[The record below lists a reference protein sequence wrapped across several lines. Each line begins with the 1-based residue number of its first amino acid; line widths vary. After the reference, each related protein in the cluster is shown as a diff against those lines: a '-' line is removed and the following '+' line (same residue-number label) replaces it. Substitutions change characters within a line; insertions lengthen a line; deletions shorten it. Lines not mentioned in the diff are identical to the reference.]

1 MMATVEHLT
10 DVQRRMLEDALKEY
24 SEGNRDALKEENDML
39 VQLPL
44 KFQEARRIE
53 DKEDFRYIVQ
63 WKAARAW
70 GYAKHNPQARIR
82 SESEAAFRL
91 ADSGKLED
99 AIRRLRNPALKGVET
114 RMATAILM
122 FYRPERFTVL
132 DYRAW
137 RSLVHLRVLDP
148 FDCWFEEPEDYPPYL
163 EACKLLADWFGRTL
177 RETDRAL
184 WQLKPLSPAQGNAPK
199 TLGAELGL

>member
-1 MMATVEHLT
+1 MTATVEHLT
-10 DVQRRMLEDALKEY
+10 DVQRRKLEDALKEY
-24 SEGNRDALKEENDML
+24 SEGNRDALKKENDML
-39 VQLPL
+39 GQLPL
-44 KFQEARRIE
+44 KFQDARRIE
-53 DKEDFRYIVQ
+53 DKEDFRCVVC

-70 GYAKHNPQARIR
+70 GYAKHNTQDRIR
-82 SESEAAFRL
+82 SESEAAFQL

-99 AIRRLRNPALKGVET
+99 AIRRLRNPGLKGVET
-114 RMATAILM
+114 RMATALLM
-122 FYRPERFTVL
+122 FYRPKRFTVL

-163 EACKLLADWFGRTL
+163 EACRLLADWFGYTL

-184 WQLKPLSPAQGNAPK
+184 WQLKPHATAQNNVIA
-199 TLGAELGL
+199 